1 LSNHLA
7 FWQPFPIQAILSA
20 CRMHACQPFPVKV
33 LPGRLEQD
41 SAPWSSF
48 LPDDL
53 RPKQVSAKVFYE
65 SASTKAQ
72 AEATTRRGDYTPVGI
87 SVFGRVWEYSQDA
100 AGCRE
105 VQLAI
110 EMADEE
116 SRWRIAAELQDHVWD
131 AACGPHANHVLQKC
145 ILVMH
150 PNHVQFIVDVL
161 VRQQLVSQAARHKYA
176 CRIVQ
181 RLIERCPAKQ
191 TRHILEALTRDAQS
205 ISCHA
210 YGNYVIQHVLQHC
223 VDSVPNL
230 CRVLEEHL
238 PALSSDVY
246 GAAVVSCAMS
256 TARSHRCLSAW
267 LAVGMDTV
275 QFEMPYKFL
284 RE

>member
-1 LSNHLA
+1 
-7 FWQPFPIQAILSA
+7 
-20 CRMHACQPFPVKV
+20 MHACQPFPVKV
-33 LPGRLEQD
+33 LLGRLEQD

-267 LAVGMDTV
+267 RAVGMDTV